1 MTNIFQLFLDHTIAF
16 SISIVVTCIFAYFQW
31 KCYSKN
37 RTLINGLGE
46 FFLND
51 VYSVGYKTYFND
63 DVCQIGTVNGKEQLN
78 GLIEEI
84 NLYVQKSIGSAD
96 FNVVQNKTERKIE
109 SLYEHATA
117 ELSFPTYIGLM
128 GTFTGTGLGLIGF
141 LMSGSDLSDESKVTS
156 LIIGVLVSMITSL
169 LGLVLTTATNHR
181 AAVAKKEL
189 DEQKDVFLDFIQLE
203 VIPKLQTTVTTLQQ
217 TLEGFVP
224 KFDTVINNFEKT
236 FTGVIGRFK
245 KTFDECTEN
254 FGTEFRQNTSLISQT
269 VGTLNDSIG
278 NITENVENQRKL
290 LEELRSEKMFYT
302 LERFVKSANTFQSVA
317 KDIDDYNQMLQQ
329 LLSSTNSVISL
340 QTEYANSLKVP
351 KEIALL
357 LNNILNRISIFE
369 QSINSLG
376 ENLAQSQMLGNQEM
390 LLIKHH
396 LESFEEKKLLA
407 DRFLDTSN
415 EELETLFRE
424 QGKLVKTI
432 FDNYQQQ
439 LESERDNLSAFVR
452 ETMQIITKKKNDLLS
467 HLENAF
473 DVGNVNKMFS
483 HLKSLPDIEEKL
495 SDIENLIVSNE
506 QLKQHV
512 DTLMDS
518 LGKLDASY
526 SDGVRK
532 QLEHVAIAEH
542 DIQDYHNQ
550 LESILN
556 NILSSIEENTSK
568 QIEERKEEAESLSLA
583 FRDIKN
589 LSQSAKADMAFR
601 IEKLDK
607 DTQEGLAVLR
617 KKISSE
623 NNAIKESIVQTLTFP
638 QRAMM
643 ISSIVEALKNR

>member
-1 MTNIFQLFLDHTIAF
+1 MTNIFQLFLDHNITF
-16 SISIVVTCIFAYFQW
+16 SISIVVLCIFAYFQG

-37 RTLINGLGE
+37 ISLINGLGR

-51 VYSVGYKTYFND
+51 VYPVGYKTYFND
-63 DVCQIGTVNGKEQLN
+63 DVCQISAVNGKEQLN

-96 FNVVQNKTERKIE
+96 FIVIQNKTERKIE

-128 GTFTGTGLGLIGF
+128 GTFTGTGLGLVGF
-141 LMSGSDLSDESKVTS
+141 LLSGSDLSDESKVTS

-169 LGLVLTTATNHR
+169 LGLVLTTITNHN

-224 KFDTVINNFEKT
+224 KFDTVINNFEKI

-269 VGTLNDSIG
+269 VETLNDSIG

-290 LEELRSEKMFYT
+290 LEELRSENMFHT
-302 LERFVKSANTFQSVA
+302 LEQFVESANTFQSVA
-317 KDIDDYNQMLQQ
+317 KDIDDYNQLLQQ

-340 QTEYANSLKVP
+340 QTDYANSLSVP
-351 KEIALL
+351 KEIALQ
-357 LNNILNRISIFE
+357 LNNIFDRISIFE
-369 QSINSLG
+369 QNINNLG
-376 ENLAQSQMLGNQEM
+376 ESIAQTKLLGNQEM
-390 LLIKHH
+390 LLIKQH
-396 LESFEEKKLLA
+396 LESFEEKKMLA
-407 DRFLDTSN
+407 DRFLDSSN
-415 EELETLFRE
+415 EELGELFRE

-432 FDNYQQQ
+432 FDHYRQQ
-439 LESERDNLSAFVR
+439 LESERDNLSTFVR
-452 ETMQIITKKKNDLLS
+452 ETMQIVTKKKNDLLS

-473 DVGNVNKMFS
+473 DVGNINKMFS

-495 SDIENLIVSNE
+495 SDIEKIIISNE
-506 QLKQHV
+506 HLKQHV
-512 DTLMDS
+512 DTLLES
-518 LGKLDASY
+518 LGKLDTSY

-568 QIEERKEEAESLSLA
+568 QIKERKEEVESLSLA

-589 LSQSAKADMAFR
+589 LSQSTKVDMAFR

-607 DTQEGLAVLR
+607 NTQEGLSVLR
-617 KKISSE
+617 KKISNE
-623 NNAIKESIVQTLTFP
+623 NNTMKESIVHALTFP

>member
-1 MTNIFQLFLDHTIAF
+1 
-16 SISIVVTCIFAYFQW
+16 
-31 KCYSKN
+31 
-37 RTLINGLGE
+37 
-46 FFLND
+46 
-51 VYSVGYKTYFND
+51 
-63 DVCQIGTVNGKEQLN
+63 
-78 GLIEEI
+78 
-84 NLYVQKSIGSAD
+84 
-96 FNVVQNKTERKIE
+96 
-109 SLYEHATA
+109 
-117 ELSFPTYIGLM
+117 
-128 GTFTGTGLGLIGF
+128 
-141 LMSGSDLSDESKVTS
+141 MS
-156 LIIGVLVSMITSL
+156 
-169 LGLVLTTATNHR
+169 
-181 AAVAKKEL
+181 
-189 DEQKDVFLDFIQLE
+189 
-203 VIPKLQTTVTTLQQ
+203 P
-217 TLEGFVP
+217 
-224 KFDTVINNFEKT
+224 
-236 FTGVIGRFK
+236 
-245 KTFDECTEN
+245 
-254 FGTEFRQNTSLISQT
+254 EFRQNTSLISQT

-317 KDIDDYNQMLQQ
+317 KDIDNYNQMLQQ